1 MEKFGDVNRT
11 HVFSLR
17 SSSSTNSKSTA
28 LFELV
33 LDKDSCIESPIV
45 GHQTSV
51 VIDFQLVVFLF
62 SPILAAFFRRSFV
75 TNKLKKVDAAR
86 PLGVRCMVPRHHY
99 SAL

>member
-1 MEKFGDVNRT
+1 M
-11 HVFSLR
+11 R

-33 LDKDSCIESPIV
+33 CDRDSCIESPIV
-45 GHQTSV
+45 VTSV

-75 TNKLKKVDAAR
+75 TNKLKKVDGR
-86 PLGVRCMVPRHHY
+86 VLPSGVWY
-99 SAL
+99 T

>member
-1 MEKFGDVNRT
+1 M
-11 HVFSLR
+11 R

-33 LDKDSCIESPIV
+33 FDRDSCIESPIV
-45 GHQTSV
+45 VTSV

-75 TNKLKKVDAAR
+75 TNKLKKVDGR
-86 PLGVRCMVPRHHY
+86 VLPSGVWY
-99 SAL
+99 T